1 MRNFM
6 IMIAMFFIK
15 MYLKL
20 VYRARTIFLDFNH
33 VSVIKTCFLH
43 MSQVADRVSMTV
55 AQSIYSWTALEC

>member
-20 VYRARTIFLDFNH
+20 VDQARTIFLDFNSCIGDQNLFSPH
-33 VSVIKTCFLH
+33 VTSG
-43 MSQVADRVSMTV
+43 
-55 AQSIYSWTALEC
+55 